1 MILQRLKSPFLKRKI
16 WITQQNLTQNQ
27 KYFNLLVSGPGRF
40 ELWKIEGKK
49 SCWTNSLT
57 LCPTAGTMSGMLQI
71 PNTLSENLDPQYYVL
86 LSVFFTYSATKY
98 LLITFLW
105 AFFFLTSLFQT
116 RNESN
121 QLALV
126 DGFPCEKSSFLIC
139 TIVTPDT
146 RQFFNVPTTTM
157 C

>member
-1 MILQRLKSPFLKRKI
+1 MNVILQRLKSPFLKRKI

-40 ELWKIEGKK
+40 ELCKIEGKK

-86 LSVFFTYSATKY
+86 LSVFFTYS
-98 LLITFLW
+98 
-105 AFFFLTSLFQT
+105 
-116 RNESN
+116 
-121 QLALV
+121 
-126 DGFPCEKSSFLIC
+126 
-139 TIVTPDT
+139 IV
-146 RQFFNVPTTTM
+146 RQNIY
-157 C
+157 